1 MAVNNCFVCCER
13 RHEQCEA
20 MGCCWNRRRRRLA
33 PHTCVQSPHRSPSA
47 ALILFLCGIVIGT
60 WNITPSESSFRIQF
74 VSLVAGLQ
82 WSGSLSLGSS
92 RIRDGNAVEKTTS
105 SLLAMSTPMSNCSDT
120 ISSSA
125 AFLVPRTAVLHLP
138 RVSCI
143 PVVRIRTTRAADISA
158 IATMLAS
165 ANAVMPSKGFFDF
178 QRKLDL
184 MFAKADIEA
193 LLRARHEI
201 LAQGR
206 QILARFR
213 REHGGDDASTENSLL
228 LRYLWLSKHEA
239 WHNQIEKAIRNT
251 AEPTV
256 WQQHEHFSLA
266 PQHFSWLWHLQ
277 ISAIDDDEQAVGF
290 CEVAML
296 LDPTSSTRR
305 CFAPAI
311 ANLAVSDQYRR
322 RGIATRLMQ
331 SAEQFVRRKWRSDEP
346 FHLGLYVEKS
356 NTAALQLYRK
366 MGYVQ
371 TVSCPGGD
379 LLGEMWYMVRALDEP
394 SPVPTVDHPISIQ
407 TVLPSSSTVFNQSE
421 ALLEVTR

>member
-1 MAVNNCFVCCER
+1 
-13 RHEQCEA
+13 
-20 MGCCWNRRRRRLA
+20 
-33 PHTCVQSPHRSPSA
+33 
-47 ALILFLCGIVIGT
+47 
-60 WNITPSESSFRIQF
+60 
-74 VSLVAGLQ
+74 
-82 WSGSLSLGSS
+82 
-92 RIRDGNAVEKTTS
+92 
-105 SLLAMSTPMSNCSDT
+105 
-120 ISSSA
+120 
-125 AFLVPRTAVLHLP
+125 
-138 RVSCI
+138 
-143 PVVRIRTTRAADISA
+143 VRIRTTRAADISA

-165 ANAVMPSKGFFDF
+165 ANAVMPTKGFFDF
-178 QRKLDL
+178 QRKLDF

-193 LLRARHEI
+193 LLRARHAI

-213 REHGGDDASTENSLL
+213 REHDGDDTSSENALL
-228 LRYLWLSKHEA
+228 LRYLWLSKHES

-266 PQHFSWLWHLQ
+266 PDHVSWLWHLQ
-277 ISAIDDDEQAVGF
+277 ISAVDDDEQAVGF

-296 LDPTSSTRR
+296 LDPTATNR

-322 RGIATRLMQ
+322 RGIATRLLR
-331 SAEQFVRRKWRSDEP
+331 SAEQFVRRKWRSDQP

-356 NTAALQLYRK
+356 NVAAIQLYRK

-394 SPVPTVDHPISIQ
+394 SPVPTVGHSISIP
-407 TVLPSSSTVFNQSE
+407 TVFPATTTVFNQSE
-421 ALLEVTR
+421 ALLEAAR